1 MILDISL
8 EEREETDF
16 ILRIPRIDDSIIGN
30 NILEG
35 LFFALIDVAQQQVKG
50 VTGIQIDFED
60 AYDFIQL
67 RGRHFLQK
75 FQNDGEKSETDNTE
89 YVEWLLKIKEK
100 YKETCK

>member
-8 EEREETDF
+8 EELEETDF
-16 ILRIPRIDDSIIGN
+16 ILRVPRIDDSIIGN

-35 LFFALIDVAQQQVKG
+35 LFFALIDVARQQVEG
-50 VTGIQIDFED
+50 VTGIQIDLED

-67 RGRHFLQK
+67 RERHFLQK